1 MSEISSP
8 LEHSNLI
15 IPSKECSSNTSGAVS
30 PEPEPEFHFNY
41 HFTSKIDGYYSTNV
55 QDLLE
60 KWGIKHHSYI
70 KRFIYEEYFDPQTTD
85 ESTFLKTL
93 FNNPFFRKECLVQ
106 HQNTWCEMKGPVDA
120 VIYKRLTCQIT
131 SLDFFDRLYNHD
143 ILRPSGAI
151 IKSFPIYINSFPVT
165 DKLRQI
171 FLLPQSSNYDLFN
184 NDDRNEFIFHVLQ
197 SVCLGGDIC
206 QFEDE
211 INKYFEVV
219 KSIYRDLICVQRNT
233 STGNLMVQSYV
244 YKINNLQGTL
254 LSPSLFPIS
263 ESNDESIDNVP
274 SNNFCY
280 VTVDPVR
287 RWVNVWY
294 HAACE
299 YFC

>member
-15 IPSKECSSNTSGAVS
+15 IPSKEYSSNTSGAVS

-60 KWGIKHHSYI
+60 KCYI

-93 FNNPFFRKECLVQ
+93 FNNPFIRKECLVQ
-106 HQNTWCEMKGPVDA
+106 HQNTWCEIKGPVDT
-120 VIYKRLTCQIT
+120 VIYKRLSCQVT
-131 SLDFFDRLYNHD
+131 SLDFFDRLYNH
-143 ILRPSGAI
+143 
-151 IKSFPIYINSFPVT
+151 VT

-171 FLLPQSSNYDLFN
+171 FLLSQSSNYDLFN

-254 LSPSLFPIS
+254 LSPPLFPIS

-280 VTVDPVR
+280 VTVDPVK